1 MDRGM
6 VQATL
11 RHWRCAG
18 RDILLGRKT
27 LLMGILNVTP
37 DSFSDGGRYEDPGRA
52 VERAWQMVEEGA
64 DLLDVGGMSSRPGSE
79 EIPLEE
85 ELRRVEPVL
94 KRLADR
100 FPLPVS
106 IDTYRAQVAR
116 AAMDQGACI
125 INDIS
130 ALRADSEMVPLAA
143 KSGAGLVLMHMRGTP
158 RTMQQ
163 NIEYA
168 DMMGEIETF
177 LFGQSQI
184 AQERGIKP
192 DRIVFDPG
200 IGFGKSVEGN
210 LRLIREAKRF
220 APGAA
225 GVLIGP
231 SRKSFIGKVLDR
243 PRPEERLWGTAAA
256 VALAI
261 EAGADIVRVH
271 DVAPMADVCRVAD
284 AIVRGIENDAA

>member
-1 MDRGM
+1 MDCGR
-6 VQATL
+6 VRVTL

-52 VERAWQMVEEGA
+52 VERAWQIAEEGA

-79 EIPLEE
+79 GIPLEE

-106 IDTYRAQVAR
+106 IDTYRASVAR
-116 AAMDQGACI
+116 AALDLGACI

-130 ALRADSEMVPLAA
+130 ALRADPEMIPLAA

-163 NIEYA
+163 DVEYA
-168 DMMGEIETF
+168 DMMGEIESF
-177 LFGQSQI
+177 LIGQSQI
-184 AQERGIKP
+184 AREAGVEP
-192 DRIVFDPG
+192 DQIVFDPG

-210 LRLIREAKRF
+210 LRLIREVKRF
-220 APGAA
+220 IAGAA

-243 PRPEERLWGTAAA
+243 PRPEDRLWGTAAA

-284 AIVRGIENDAA
+284 AIVRGIENHAA